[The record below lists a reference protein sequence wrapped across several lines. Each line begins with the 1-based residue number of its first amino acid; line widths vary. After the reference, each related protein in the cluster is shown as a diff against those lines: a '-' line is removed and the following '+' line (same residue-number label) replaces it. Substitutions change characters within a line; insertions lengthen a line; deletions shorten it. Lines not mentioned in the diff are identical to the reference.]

1 MFSIEYFII
10 AVFCKIDE
18 LLKEITLEHGVRAKG
33 FAPAL
38 SDSEVMTM
46 EIVSEYQGIETDIG
60 IWKYFRKHWR
70 DWFPALKSRTTF
82 VRQAA
87 NLCQYKAML
96 QQKLAEQLGALDDDV
111 HLIDGVPIPLCY
123 LCRSSRCRS
132 FEDIADYGYCA
143 SKDMHYYGFH
153 GHVLISG
160 SGVITQFALTPA
172 NGDERETLWDL
183 VSNIHG
189 FLIGDKGYLSQPL
202 KRELQTFSVDLQ
214 TALRSNMHDSR
225 PRWWVRLIVKVRRL
239 IETVIGQLV
248 GRFHLDKVWARDI
261 WHLSSRLN
269 RKILA
274 HTMCFWLNR
283 HSLHPLQFED
293 LVAS

>member
-1 MFSIEYFII
+1 
-10 AVFCKIDE
+10 
-18 LLKEITLEHGVRAKG
+18 
-33 FAPAL
+33 
-38 SDSEVMTM
+38 
-46 EIVSEYQGIETDIG
+46 
-60 IWKYFRKHWR
+60 
-70 DWFPALKSRTTF
+70 
-82 VRQAA
+82 
-87 NLCQYKAML
+87 ML
-96 QQKLAEQLGALDDDV
+96 QEKLASQLGALDDDL

-123 LCRSSRCRS
+123 LARASRCRS
-132 FEDIADYGYCA
+132 FADIADYGYCA
-143 SKDMHYYGFH
+143 AKDMHYYGFH

-183 VSNIHG
+183 VSKIHG
-189 FLIGDKGYLSQPL
+189 LLIGDKGYLSQPL
-202 KRELQTFSVDLQ
+202 KQELQTFAIDLQ

-225 PRWWVRLIVKVRRL
+225 PHWWVRLIIKVRRL

-274 HTMCFWLNR
+274 HTL
-283 HSLHPLQFED
+283 
-293 LVAS
+293 

>member
-1 MFSIEYFII
+1 
-10 AVFCKIDE
+10 
-18 LLKEITLEHGVRAKG
+18 
-33 FAPAL
+33 
-38 SDSEVMTM
+38 MTM
-46 EIVSEYQGIETDIG
+46 EIVAEYRGIETDVG
-60 IWKYFRKHWR
+60 IWKYFREHWQA
-70 DWFPALKSRTTF
+70 WFPALKSRTTF

-87 NLCQYKAML
+87 NLWQYKAIL

-123 LCRSSRCRS
+123 LARASRCRS

-143 SKDMHYYGFH
+143 AKDMHYYGFH

-172 NGDERETLWDL
+172 NGNERETLWDL

-202 KRELQTFSVDLQ
+202 KQDLQTFAVDLQ
-214 TALRSNMHDSR
+214 TSLRSNMHDSR

-239 IETVIGQLV
+239 IETVIAQLV
-248 GRFHLDKVWARDI
+248 ARFHLDKVWARDI

-274 HTMCFWLNR
+274 HTLCFWLNR

-293 LVAS
+293 LVDS